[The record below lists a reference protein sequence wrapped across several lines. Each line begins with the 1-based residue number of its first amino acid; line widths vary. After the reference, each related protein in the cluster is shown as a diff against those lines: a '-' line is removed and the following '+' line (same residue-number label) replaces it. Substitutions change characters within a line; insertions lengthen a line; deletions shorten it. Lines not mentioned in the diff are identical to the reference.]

1 MHRSVAARLAVAAL
15 CLFAASTA
23 DAAIWYVDDD
33 AAPGGTGTSWA
44 SPFNTLQAAL
54 TAAAATGDEIRVAG
68 GTYRPAGPGGSR
80 TATFTINKSVNLKG
94 GYCGVNGSNPDAF
107 CGAIPILSGDLNS
120 NDGPN
125 FANNAEN
132 SLRVVTVSGAVTV
145 RLQDFNIS
153 GGNADNPTTTGGG
166 LFVAAG
172 ATITCDRVNFSTN
185 SAAAWGGAVDHNGTT
200 ASVYKFC
207 LFDRNRAGQ
216 YGGAVSLSSGNGARI
231 GMCRFTRNTV
241 TNAAT
246 GTGGGALWINGTS
259 SIINCLFVGNTAASP
274 GGTGSGGGAIAVGGS
289 GASAQIVNC
298 SFGSNTTSG
307 ITNDYALAIA
317 SYTVPLGPTVTN
329 CLFGDIDYA
338 YSQYEI
344 VGNVQATYNLNCGET
359 GTGNIEQYLYFRDQA
374 GFDDT
379 LGTPDDDLTP
389 AATYGYGPGVDAAN
403 RAALPAD
410 IMDLDNDANTAEAW
424 PDGAVFYQTAPG
436 YLRFAQHG
444 PSPDGPA
451 AGSPPLDIGAF
462 EFPGTADAPGPII
475 YVDAD
480 STADQFQN
488 QGSGSSWNAAISKLN
503 NAITL
508 ANTFPAL
515 VTEIRIAGGIYRQQ
529 VNGYITRP
537 GLTIRG
543 GFAGFG
549 SNTPDTRDTD
559 AFPTIFDADILNND
573 PPYFA
578 DQTLPAYGDNVAF
591 TLEAFNPA
599 TTLTID
605 GLRFRNLWNNGAMIS
620 SSECNITLRDLQVSR
635 SYLGT
640 GVLLMYPSPNTAT
653 LTDCTFDNIL
663 YDWAGLVWQRSLTT
677 LRAVNCRVTDARQ
690 ITLYPSI
697 PEAPGRPGGLVW
709 HENAATSS
717 FVNCL
722 FNNNEAAHGAV
733 LFNDNTGSAASF
745 TNCTIVNNRARFS
758 AGAIFMNAGLPL
770 ISNSILWGNSAPAH
784 PQMFFTGTPGSTTF
798 QNSIIQGG
806 VSQGTNVLNVN
817 PLFADPDGPDNS
829 PGNADDDF
837 RLRLNSP
844 AVDLGSVS
852 SLPLDTNDLD
862 RDLNTAETLP
872 LDLDFLPRNLDLDF
886 DGTPEPDAGA
896 YESFSSGVINITAN
910 TTHTSIAEALTASS
924 AGHTIIAPSAQ
935 FTAEP
940 FIDFLSKP
948 VTLGFSA
955 SITQPSGGRYTLTDG
970 AILGRP
976 VGASGPSITLNGEL
990 RVPANAS
997 AFLNASSLTNNS
1009 AINVFDNAS
1018 LAAAVPGT
1026 LSGAGN
1032 LRLYPGATF
1041 STTGALSATGAV
1053 NALPNSTLTST
1064 GALTLGSNSPSVFQS
1079 ATIVSGGTLSIPGV
1093 TNWTNSTFTAPSL
1106 SIAST
1111 GRFTGSGSV
1120 YATTL
1125 NSGRIYTV
1133 GNTLFVGSLTNN
1145 TGGIITVQLGTA
1157 TLIGTL
1163 TNNGTINGILSNP
1176 PLPPPDADP
1185 ETTAFYRELATT
1197 ERTAQGDGL
1206 FIRGDY
1212 TAGPA
1217 SSLSLPNPV
1226 WRLTVAGNYDNAIN
1240 NNANYDMRQA
1250 ELVLTKPD
1258 ATTTAALEAM
1268 SLDRGPTD
1276 AALNR
1281 NLPASFPIGTLRIT
1295 STTTA
1300 TTTDNH
1306 DNALD
1311 GTTACEA
1318 VYTENLIIEPGATL
1332 TATSCRVYYR
1342 NLTNQGTITTPQN
1355 VIAIPPPCGGAD
1367 FNNDAIVDTSDLVFF
1382 IGRFGQPSTPGSQA
1396 ARADFNN
1403 NGIVDTPDLVYFIG
1417 RFGSTCP

>member
-1 MHRSVAARLAVAAL
+1 MPRSVAASLAVAAL
-15 CLFAASTA
+15 SLFAAHAAS
-23 DAAIWYVDDD
+23 AAIWYVDDS
-33 AAPGGTGTSWA
+33 APGGGTGTSWT

-54 TAAAATGDEIRVAG
+54 TAASNGDEIRLAN
-68 GTYRPAGPGGSR
+68 GTYTPAGPGGAR
-80 TATFTINKSVNLKG
+80 TATFTINKSVTIKG
-94 GYCGVNGSNPDAF
+94 LYCGFGAFSPDGL
-107 CGAIPILSGDLNS
+107 CSGTTRLSGDLNS
-120 NDGPN
+120 NDGAD
-125 FANNAEN
+125 FANTAEN
-132 SLRVVTVSGAVTV
+132 SLRVVTIGSGVTV
-145 RLQDFNIS
+145 RLERLTIS
-153 GGNADNPTTTGGG
+153 GGNANSGTTTGGG
-166 LFVAAG
+166 MFVSTG
-172 ATITCDRVNFSTN
+172 VLITCRDVDFTDNQST
-185 SAAAWGGAVDHNGTT
+185 AFGGAVDHNGFST
-200 ASVYKFC
+200 SVYKDCNF
-207 LFDRNRAGQ
+207 LRNRSGQ
-216 YGGAVSLSSGNGARI
+216 YGGALSLSSGAGARV
-231 GMCRFTRNTV
+231 GMCRFHQNTL
-241 TNAAT
+241 TAAT
-246 GTGGGALWINGTS
+246 FGTGGGAIWINGPS
-259 SIINCLFVGNTAASP
+259 SVINCIFSGNVVTY
-274 GGTGSGGGAIAVGGS
+274 TNGSAGGAIAIGS
-289 GASAQIVNC
+289 GPAASSQIVNC
-298 SFGSNTTSG
+298 TFAGNG
-307 ITNDYALAIA
+307 IVPAFTDGAMAIA
-317 SYTVPLGPTVTN
+317 SYTGAPGPSIANCVFDNAYYSTDVEVKGNAQVTYCLGS
-329 CLFGDIDYA
+329 DIP
-338 YSQYEI
+338 
-344 VGNVQATYNLNCGET
+344 
-359 GTGNIEQYLYFRDQA
+359 GTGNINSVFFYFNDRDGNDNIA
-374 GFDDT
+374 GT
-379 LGTPDDDLTP
+379 LDDDLSLVS
-389 AATYGYGPGVDAAN
+389 TYGVSYGIDTAN
-403 RAALPAD
+403 AAALPAD
-410 IMDLDNDANTAEAW
+410 IIDFDEDGNTTEPWQGIFVTNDTA
-424 PDGAVFYQTAPG
+424 FT
-436 YLRFAQHG
+436 RFAQQG
-444 PSPDGPA
+444 PAPDGPA
-451 AGSPPLDIGAF
+451 AGDPPLDMGAY
-462 EFPGTADAPGPII
+462 EARGSQDVPGPIV

-480 STADQFQN
+480 GSADSAGQL
-488 QGSGSSWNAAISKLN
+488 GSGASWNRPLGFLA

-508 ANTFPAL
+508 ANTFPSV
-515 VTEIRIAGGIYRQQ
+515 VTEIRIGGGIYRQDVYTQ
-529 VNGYITRP
+529 VTRP
-537 GLTIRG
+537 GLLIRG
-543 GFAGFG
+543 GYAGLG

-559 AFPTIFDADILNND
+559 AFPTIFDGDIDSND
-573 PPYFA
+573 PPYLA
-578 DQTLPAYGDNVAF
+578 DITLPAYADNRGVAI
-591 TLEAFNPA
+591 TAYAPA

-605 GLRFRNLWNNGAMIS
+605 GLRFRNILQNNIVFDT
-620 SSECNITLRDLQVSR
+620 SECNVTLRDIQFARCYFGGGALIV
-635 SYLGT
+635 
-640 GVLLMYPSPNTAT
+640 YPSPGTAAT
-653 LTDCTFDNIL
+653 MTDCTFDNII
-663 YDWAGLVWQRSLTT
+663 YDIAGVAWLRTGAT
-677 LRAVNCRVTDARQ
+677 LRMVNCRVTDAKQDARFN
-690 ITLYPSI
+690 TF

-709 HENAATSS
+709 HESAATST

-733 LFNDNTGSAASF
+733 LFTDNTGSAASF

-758 AGAIFMNAGLPL
+758 AGAIFMNSGLPQ
-770 ISNSILWGNSAPAH
+770 ISNSILWGNTAPAH
-784 PQMFFTGTPGSTTF
+784 PQMFFTGIPGSTTF

-837 RLRLNSP
+837 RLQLNSP

-852 SLPLDTNDLD
+852 ALPVDTNDLD
-862 RDLNTAETLP
+862 RDLNTAESLP

-896 YESFSSGVINITAN
+896 YESFANGVINITAN

-940 FIDFLSKP
+940 FIDFVSKP
-948 VTLGFSA
+948 VTLGFS
-955 SITQPSGGRYTLTDG
+955 STITQPSGGRYTLTDG

-976 VGASGPSITLNGEL
+976 VGASGPSITLNAEL

-1026 LSGAGN
+1026 LSGSGN

-1041 STTGALSATGAV
+1041 STTGSLSATGAV
-1053 NALPNSTLTST
+1053 NALPNSTLSST

-1079 ATIVSGGTLSIPGV
+1079 ATVVSGGTLSIPGV

-1111 GRFTGSGSV
+1111 GRFTGSGSI

-1133 GNTLFVGSLTNN
+1133 GNTLFVGNLTNN
-1145 TGGIITVQLGTA
+1145 ATGIITVQLGTA

-1258 ATTTAALEAM
+1258 ATNTAALEAM

-1367 FNNDAIVDTSDLVFF
+1367 FNNDTIVDTSDLVFF